1 MIPRT
6 PQLPPGRCLTDV
18 WPHLRPEDRRYWLRV
33 VQAEAAD
40 VTRETATYRRQGRR
54 TSPLTPRQAAEAY
67 AREDREASRRR
78 AWLDQPFRPGM
89 VRDLP
94 PSRDGVQ
101 S

>member
-18 WPHLRPEDRRYWLRV
+18 WPHLRPEDRRHWLRV
-33 VQAEAAD
+33 VQAEAAG
-40 VTRETATYRRQGRR
+40 VTREAAAYRCHGRHG
-54 TSPLTPRQAAEAY
+54 SPLTPRQAAEAY

-78 AWLDQPFRPGM
+78 DWLDQPFRPGM

-94 PSRDGVQ
+94 AVQ
-101 S
+101 PEVSS

>member
-33 VQAEAAD
+33 VQAEAVD
-40 VTRETATYRRQGRR
+40 VTREAAAYRCQGRR
-54 TSPLTPRQAAEAY
+54 TSPLTPRQASEAW
-67 AREDREASRRR
+67 ELEHREAARRR
-78 AWLDQPFRPGM
+78 AWLDQPFRPWI

-94 PSRDGVQ
+94 PSRDGV
-101 S
+101 SS